1 MRQVPDRVGGRMEKS
16 FERTFDSLDD
26 IFQFIESF
34 LQTESSDPGLLHDV
48 NFAVEELFTNMVK
61 YNPTGP
67 PEIELGLSFID
78 GDLSVSLTDRETEPF
93 DVTQAPPV
101 DIHRPIEERKPGG
114 LGLHLVK
121 KVVDSLE
128 YRHARG
134 TTTIKF
140 SKNLR

>member
-1 MRQVPDRVGGRMEKS
+1 VVEWKKA
-16 FERTFDSLDD
+16 
-26 IFQFIESF
+26 
-34 LQTESSDPGLLHDV
+34 
-48 NFAVEELFTNMVK
+48 FAVEELFTNMVK

-140 SKNLR
+140 SKSLR